1 MYFADNKEKS
11 SIANYRCYAAGNAA
25 VVMEKLPDKL
35 RAEAYVVSL
44 DPASELIPNTLK
56 FSLENYP
63 NPFNPTTTIFYTQ
76 PQAGSVSLEIFNIKG
91 QKVRTLVN
99 SHQASGSYQAVW
111 NGRDDAGRQA
121 ASGIYFYKLQTPG
134 YTTMKKMLLL
144 K

>member
-1 MYFADNKEKS
+1 
-11 SIANYRCYAAGNAA
+11 
-25 VVMEKLPDKL
+25 
-35 RAEAYVVSL
+35 
-44 DPASELIPNTLK
+44 
-56 FSLENYP
+56 
-63 NPFNPTTTIFYTQ
+63 
-76 PQAGSVSLEIFNIKG
+76 VSLEIFNIKG